1 MTTVGRTDGLR
12 FVAHAYSFPK
22 DEDHPTEWED
32 GAGHYLGRGR
42 GWFAVADGAS
52 SGFHVKEWA
61 KRLVTGFVTR
71 RLDSS
76 VALQDLIDE
85 EGERWSDT
93 RDAPTRE
100 QVEQQWWQ
108 EAAPLRQDT
117 AAAFVGAYVKATGP
131 RTGIF
136 RAFAVGDCC
145 LMHVRESTLLMSF
158 PLSSPEAF
166 AQNPALVYS
175 RPEKMPAGV
184 EGIQLSSGQ
193 LRPGDM
199 LILASDRLSQCLLW
213 HSARSD
219 GAVWEAL
226 RAVDRQSFES
236 LVRALRTHGSLEVD
250 DVTLLRIAVLAE

>member
-1 MTTVGRTDGLR
+1 MR
-12 FVAHAYSFPK
+12 FVAHTYSFPK
-22 DEDHPTEWED
+22 DEDHPAEWED

-61 KRLVTGFVTR
+61 KRLVTGFVTQ

-76 VALQDLIDE
+76 DAVQNLIVKE
-85 EGERWSDT
+85 CERWSEV
-93 RDAPTRE
+93 RDAPARE
-100 QVEQQWWQ
+100 QLDRQWWE

-117 AAAFVGAYVKATGP
+117 AAAFVGLYVEATGP
-131 RTGIF
+131 RTGKF

-145 LMHVRESTLLMSF
+145 LMHVRGTTLLMSF

-219 GAVWEAL
+219 GAVWQAL
-226 RAVDRQSFES
+226 RAVNRPSFES
-236 LVRALRTHGSLEVD
+236 LVRALRSHGSLEVD
-250 DVTLLRIAVLAE
+250 DVTLLRIAVLEE